1 MSQRG
6 SKYIFNPAK
15 INRISEDFFAL
26 LLLNQYSN
34 VFNKLN
40 LVCFDFNGNFSDLPF
55 NKIYLAQ
62 EITDDSINSLKNEAV
77 VSQDLLHIV
86 SYILH
91 GLKKNQKLIKL
102 INENV
107 TEKYTTERIRQL
119 ELIKKELLNTF
130 KEEVFRL
137 FNEIDFDCEEDL
149 EELVKKVIN
158 NDTRGE
164 LTSNMD
170 ITAGYAVHNRAELFP
185 PRARLNAPTTRLN
198 PPTTRLNT
206 SSARL
211 NPRRA
216 GVNTPSTGLN
226 TQRTRLN
233 TPSAGISTQ
242 RTRLSTQRTRPNP
255 RRARLNPPTTIL
267 NPHSPELIPLMTEYI
282 PSTAGLNPPLDYYD
296 QFILYDRPITTRYN
310 PDIKVY
316 SIQPNE
322 YDIAQDNPIITQDNP
337 KTIIYHIITDI
348 IILLIILT
356 VIYCCNYK
364 YNVYWA

>member
-40 LVCFDFNGNFSDLPF
+40 LVCFDFNGNFNDFPF
-55 NKIYLAQ
+55 NKIYLTQ
-62 EITDDSINSLKNEAV
+62 EITDNSINSLKNEAV

-130 KEEVFRL
+130 KEEVFKL
-137 FNEIDFDCEEDL
+137 FNEVDFDFEENL
-149 EELVKKVIN
+149 EELVKKVIS

-164 LTSNMD
+164 LTPNMD
-170 ITAGYAVHNRAELFP
+170 ITAGYAVHNRTELFP
-185 PRARLNAPTTRLN
+185 SSAGLN
-198 PPTTRLNT
+198 PP
-206 SSARL
+206 S
-211 NPRRA
+211 
-216 GVNTPSTGLN
+216 
-226 TQRTRLN
+226 
-233 TPSAGISTQ
+233 
-242 RTRLSTQRTRPNP
+242 TRLSTQRTRLNPLSTGLNP
-255 RRARLNPPTTIL
+255 RRAGVMPSMARLNPLSAEINPPSTGLNPPSAGLMIPTIRLNPPSPRL
-267 NPHSPELIPLMTEYI
+267 NPLSAEYI
-282 PSTAGLNPPLDYYD
+282 PSTAELNPPLDYYD

-322 YDIAQDNPIITQDNP
+322 YGITRDNPIITRYNP

-348 IILLIILT
+348 IILLVIFT
-356 VIYCCNYK
+356 VIYCNYR

>member
-40 LVCFDFNGNFSDLPF
+40 LVCFDFNGNFNDFPF
-55 NKIYLAQ
+55 NKIYLTQ

-107 TEKYTTERIRQL
+107 TEKYTTERIKQL

-130 KEEVFRL
+130 KEEVFKL
-137 FNEIDFDCEEDL
+137 FNEIDFDSEENL
-149 EELVKKVIN
+149 EELVKKVIS

-164 LTSNMD
+164 LTPNMD

-185 PRARLNAPTTRLN
+185 PSAGLMAPTIRLN

-211 NPRRA
+211 NTHSAGLNRQRTRLNPRRA
-216 GVNTPSTGLN
+216 GVITPN
-226 TQRTRLN
+226 
-233 TPSAGISTQ
+233 AG
-242 RTRLSTQRTRPNP
+242 
-255 RRARLNPPTTIL
+255 L

-282 PSTAGLNPPLDYYD
+282 SSTAGLNPPLDYCD

-356 VIYCCNYK
+356 VIYYCNYK

>member
-40 LVCFDFNGNFSDLPF
+40 LVCFDFNGNFNDFPF
-55 NKIYLAQ
+55 NKIYLTQ

-119 ELIKKELLNTF
+119 ELIKKELLSTF
-130 KEEVFRL
+130 KEEVFKL
-137 FNEIDFDCEEDL
+137 FNEIDFDSEENL

-170 ITAGYAVHNRAELFP
+170 ITAGYAVHNRAELSP
-185 PRARLNAPTTRLN
+185 PRAGLNTQRAGLNIPTI
-198 PPTTRLNT
+198 RLNT
-206 SSARL
+206 PSARL
-211 NPRRA
+211 NP
-216 GVNTPSTGLN
+216 PSAGLN

-233 TPSAGISTQ
+233 QSSAGLNPR
-242 RTRLSTQRTRPNP
+242 RTRFNP

-296 QFILYDRPITTRYN
+296 QFILYDRPITTRYK

-356 VIYCCNYK
+356 VIYYCNYK